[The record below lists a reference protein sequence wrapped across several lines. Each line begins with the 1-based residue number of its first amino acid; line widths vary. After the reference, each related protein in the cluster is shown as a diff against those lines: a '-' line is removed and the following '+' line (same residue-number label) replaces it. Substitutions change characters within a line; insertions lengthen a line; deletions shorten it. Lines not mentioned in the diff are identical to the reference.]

1 MASKSRCWESEGPSG
16 TSTPDLAPSI
26 PACLLLQARQGLEDP
41 GNFGHVGSSRLQRDP
56 TVGGVILCYRFYRE
70 SSQAIIKQEKDLE
83 PLKRNVGMT
92 QDWQEKKKKN
102 NPPTVAP
109 RLLGPLRSFPSQ
121 AARPGR
127 MESLRASEAPA
138 REANHL
144 CHTVTIILHK
154 IIIKNP
160 NFSASNPASG
170 LLAFFS
176 PASAGRDQRLITA
189 AWRPARSQSSAN

>member
-1 MASKSRCWESEGPSG
+1 MPEGLSCPPLWTWCLPS
-16 TSTPDLAPSI
+16 L
-26 PACLLLQARQGLEDP
+26 PACCTLLLGAGEP
-41 GNFGHVGSSRLQRDP
+41 GNSGQVGSSDPRTIQGPDGWFYVLSLQRKQWSNYNAGAAAGTLEEECWDGP
-56 TVGGVILCYRFYRE
+56 AQAGRPN
-70 SSQAIIKQEKDLE
+70 SSAK
-83 PLKRNVGMT
+83 
-92 QDWQEKKKKN
+92 
-102 NPPTVAP
+102 VA
-109 RLLGPLRSFPSQ
+109 GPLCSPPPQ

-127 MESLRASEAPA
+127 VESSRASEAPA
-138 REANHL
+138 RGANHL

-176 PASAGRDQRLITA
+176 AASAGRDQGLITA